1 MYRGILEEVALR
13 LPMRQNL
20 QRVPKERIAVLIG
33 AKGATRRQL
42 EQQAGRKRLVI
53 DCDSGDNSGEWPV
66 TGEFDPVKALKL
78 SDVIKAIG
86 RGMSPEKAMQLLQDD
101 WFFEI
106 VDLRTFVGKRQNQL
120 RRVRSR
126 LIGSKGRI
134 RRMIESLTGCE
145 ISIYNSTVVIV
156 GDELGLAFA
165 RQSVEMIA
173 SGSEHGTV
181 LSMLEKGRKRQRIE
195 MRSLDAIETVE
206 ETSSGEASFAELVP
220 GLDRVAAARKL
231 KAAQVN
237 TEDEEEVEE
246 VMWLSDDE
254 KIAWE
259 EE

>member
-1 MYRGILEEVALR
+1 MPNI
-13 LPMRQNL
+13 
-20 QRVPKERIAVLIG
+20 
-33 AKGATRRQL
+33 
-42 EQQAGRKRLVI
+42 
-53 DCDSGDNSGEWPV
+53 
-66 TGEFDPVKALKL
+66 
-78 SDVIKAIG
+78 
-86 RGMSPEKAMQLLQDD
+86 
-101 WFFEI
+101 
-106 VDLRTFVGKRQNQL
+106 
-120 RRVRSR
+120 
-126 LIGSKGRI
+126 
-134 RRMIESLTGCE
+134 E

-206 ETSSGEASFAELVP
+206 ETLSGEVSFAELVP

-231 KAAQVN
+231 KASQVN

>member
-1 MYRGILEEVALR
+1 
-13 LPMRQNL
+13 
-20 QRVPKERIAVLIG
+20 
-33 AKGATRRQL
+33 
-42 EQQAGRKRLVI
+42 
-53 DCDSGDNSGEWPV
+53 
-66 TGEFDPVKALKL
+66 
-78 SDVIKAIG
+78 
-86 RGMSPEKAMQLLQDD
+86 
-101 WFFEI
+101 
-106 VDLRTFVGKRQNQL
+106 
-120 RRVRSR
+120 
-126 LIGSKGRI
+126 
-134 RRMIESLTGCE
+134 MIESLTGCE

-206 ETSSGEASFAELVP
+206 ETPSGEVSFAELVP

-254 KIAWE
+254 EIAWE